1 MMMIEQSIQAC
12 RERSDDMLGA
22 GDRKKRG
29 GEQWIVVAK
38 GGWSWGPNGSKWESK
53 VVVRGRMIEIGSVGG
68 GEVLVMVH
76 LEL

>member
-1 MMMIEQSIQAC
+1 M
-12 RERSDDMLGA
+12 
-22 GDRKKRG
+22 
-29 GEQWIVVAK
+29 VAK

>member
-1 MMMIEQSIQAC
+1 M
-12 RERSDDMLGA
+12 
-22 GDRKKRG
+22 
-29 GEQWIVVAK
+29 VAK
-38 GGWSWGPNGSKWESK
+38 GGWSWGPNGSKWERK